1 MGPQFIHQRE
11 KCWCTHLGLLGVV
24 SINRKKKINKNKNS
38 WFVVWWIVMRD
49 VKPSGK
55 NAKADAGWKYDHQ
68 ISSMSNCSGRL
79 YSFIHTTLQGG
90 RQTMI
95 NAIPSGSLSFS
106 FFQIY
111 LFIFFCVCILLVPFH
126 INWHLQH
133 ATPWCIFFF
142 SSFFGGLL
150 FLLYFRV
157 LFAYSFEECEEEK
170 KNKDNRKKCISKPT
184 SKRYRTTVIFPHFP
198 YFFVLHYN
206 MVSSCL
212 SLHYINRY
220 QYVLYAHP
228 ILSDSVPPPF

>member
-1 MGPQFIHQRE
+1 
-11 KCWCTHLGLLGVV
+11 
-24 SINRKKKINKNKNS
+24 
-38 WFVVWWIVMRD
+38 MRD

-95 NAIPSGSLSFS
+95 NAIASGSLSFS

-111 LFIFFCVCILLVPFH
+111 LFIFFLCVCIYSSRSFPHQLTSTTRNSLVHF
-126 INWHLQH
+126 L
-133 ATPWCIFFF
+133 FFF
-142 SSFFGGLL
+142 FFWGLL

-212 SLHYINRY
+212 TSLHQSISIRVIYLITY
-220 QYVLYAHP
+220 MPTQFFQ
-228 ILSDSVPPPF
+228 ILSPLPF